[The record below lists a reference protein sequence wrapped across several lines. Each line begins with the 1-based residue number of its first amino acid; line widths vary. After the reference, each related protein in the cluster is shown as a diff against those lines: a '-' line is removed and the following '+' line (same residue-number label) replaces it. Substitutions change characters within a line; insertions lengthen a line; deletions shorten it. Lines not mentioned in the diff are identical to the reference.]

1 MKRDILVALYSEDSY
16 VLDWMSLL
24 LVRDW
29 RTQVV
34 AEIASPIEFTETLN
48 QEHLMCDCVVID
60 IDSVSNLKQMGSD
73 IVNAGHDL
81 KVIGLC
87 RNQKLDFF
95 DHIDQSAIAGLL
107 YKNEIETSLGWAIT
121 FAAEGKPVYTPRGLQ
136 DAWAANFSISRER
149 LILRSR
155 SYPGL
160 TDRQSE
166 IARLAIIYSI
176 GRRDLAD
183 ELKISDQW
191 SYGVVSELYD
201 HLGLSDLL
209 DESQDF
215 HSILE
220 NDSVIKSH
228 IDEILEDLGT
238 SKKARDLETLA
249 FHLLTMPVI
258 E

>member
-1 MKRDILVALYSEDSY
+1 MKRDILVALYSEDSF

-24 LVRDW
+24 VVRDW
-29 RTQVV
+29 RTQVI
-34 AEIASPIEFTETLN
+34 AEVTSPIEFTEALN
-48 QEHLMCDCVVID
+48 QDHLMCDIIVID
-60 IDSVSNLKQMGSD
+60 IDSVSNLRQLGSD
-73 IVNAGHDL
+73 IHKSGQDL

-87 RNQKLDFF
+87 RNQRLDFF
-95 DHIDQSAIAGLL
+95 NYIDESKIAGLL

-121 FAAEGKPVYTPRGLQ
+121 FAAEGKPVYTPKGLQ
-136 DAWAANFSISRER
+136 DAWEANFSVSRER
-149 LILRSR
+149 LILCSR

-166 IARLAIIYSI
+166 IARLAIIFSI

-215 HSILE
+215 HNILE
-220 NDSVIKSH
+220 NDSVIKAH
-228 IDEILEDLGT
+228 IDEILEDLGN

>member
-1 MKRDILVALYSEDSY
+1 LKRDILVALYSEDSY

-24 LVRDW
+24 VVRDW
-29 RTQVV
+29 RTRV
-34 AEIASPIEFTETLN
+34 AAEVISPAEFSEVLK
-48 QEHLMCDCVVID
+48 QKHLMIDGLIID
-60 IDSVSNLKQMGSD
+60 IDSVSDLKQLGSE
-73 IVNAGHDL
+73 IQRAERDL

-87 RNQKLDFF
+87 RNQRLDFF
-95 DHIDQSAIAGLL
+95 SHIGESAITGLL

-121 FAAEGKPVYTPRGLQ
+121 FAAEGKPVFTPRGLQ
-136 DAWAANFSISRER
+136 DAWEANLSVSRER

-155 SYPGL
+155 RYPGL

-166 IARLAIIYSI
+166 IARLAIIFSI

-201 HLGLSDLL
+201 HLGLGELL
-209 DESQDF
+209 DENQNF

-220 NDSVIKSH
+220 NDSVIKAH

>member
-1 MKRDILVALYSEDSY
+1 LKRDILIALYSEDAY

-24 LVRDW
+24 VVRDW
-29 RTQVV
+29 RTRVV
-34 AEIASPIEFTETLN
+34 AEITSPVELSEFLS
-48 QEHLMCDCVVID
+48 QEHLICDGVVID
-60 IDSVSNLKQMGSD
+60 IDSASDLKQAGND
-73 IVNAGHDL
+73 FENAIHDL

-87 RNQKLDFF
+87 RSQKPDFF
-95 DHIDQSAIAGLL
+95 RHFPESSIAGLL
-107 YKNEIETSLGWAIT
+107 YKDEIGSSLGWAIT
-121 FAAEGKPVYTPRGLQ
+121 FAAESKLVFTPRGLE
-136 DAWAANFSISRER
+136 DAWEANFNVSKER

-160 TDRQSE
+160 TERQSE
-166 IARLAIIYSI
+166 IAKLAIIFSI
-176 GRRDLAD
+176 ARRDLAD

-201 HLGLSDLL
+201 HLGLSELL
-209 DESQDF
+209 DENQNF

-220 NDSVIKSH
+220 NDTVIKGH
-228 IDEILEDLGT
+228 IDEILEDLGA

>member
-1 MKRDILVALYSEDSY
+1 MKRDIMVALYSEDTY

-24 LVRDW
+24 VVRDW
-29 RTQVV
+29 RTRVV
-34 AEIASPIEFTETLN
+34 AEVTNQAELSEFLGKERLICDVFIVDLDSASDMKQTIIEIADSIK
-48 QEHLMCDCVVID
+48 D
-60 IDSVSNLKQMGSD
+60 IK
-73 IVNAGHDL
+73 I
-81 KVIGLC
+81 IGLC

-95 DHIDQSAIAGLL
+95 RCIPVSAIAGLL
-107 YKNEIETSLGWAIT
+107 YKQEIETSLGWAIT
-121 FAAEGKPVYTPRGLQ
+121 FAAEGKPVYTPRSLE
-136 DAWAANFSISRER
+136 DTWKANFILSKDR
-149 LILRSR
+149 LVLRAR
-155 SYPGL
+155 NYPGL

-166 IARLAIIYSI
+166 IARLAIIFSI

-209 DESQDF
+209 DENQDF

-220 NDSVIKSH
+220 NDWVIKSH